1 MSGTRAPI
9 AAFGS
14 AAVASYVRFCWS
26 FSTYSSC
33 SGFSSVR
40 ALLIARVAAARAS

>member
-1 MSGTRAPI
+1 MSGTRLPI

-14 AAVASYVRFCWS
+14 ASVASYVRFCWS
-26 FSTYSSC
+26 LVTYSSW
-33 SGFSSVR
+33 SGFSSTR